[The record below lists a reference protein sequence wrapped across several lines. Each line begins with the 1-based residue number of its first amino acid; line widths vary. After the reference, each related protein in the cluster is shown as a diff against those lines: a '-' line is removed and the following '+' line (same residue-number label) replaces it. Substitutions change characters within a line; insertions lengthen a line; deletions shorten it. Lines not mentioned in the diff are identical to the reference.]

1 MVIVVPYLVEEETL
15 SITIRR
21 KNDRLPFDV
30 LVEMLRGFLQ
40 NAKKPFRDKLSVFV
54 VISELDA
61 VHL

>member
-21 KNDRLPFDV
+21 KNDILPFDV

>member
-40 NAKKPFRDKLSVFV
+40 NAKKPFRDKLSIFV